1 MDLRTLR
8 LKLTLGVMNTS
19 DGQKLF
25 PEHRAT
31 GNNGEVLDLV
41 LFNSQTC
48 FFCHRVVRVIQALK
62 IPIVIKDIR
71 RDRKALKELMEIG
84 GKRQVPCLFING
96 APLYE
101 SADIVRFFQDQV
113 VVEAAL

>member
-1 MDLRTLR
+1 M
-8 LKLTLGVMNTS
+8 
-19 DGQKLF
+19 
-25 PEHRAT
+25 
-31 GNNGEVLDLV
+31 
-41 LFNSQTC
+41 
-48 FFCHRVVRVIQALK
+48 RVVQDLK
-62 IPIVIKDIR
+62 IPVVIKDIR
-71 RDRKALKELMEIG
+71 RDRKALKELMAIG